1 MIKDV
6 DSNIVYLADSLKKE
20 KKDVYKRLTAL
31 LNKLDIRWKL
41 IPGTKDIWARDY
53 MPLQLKRNDF
63 LLYRYDPDYLNN
75 EEYKGSITDA
85 SIPCEKLGFNCRTT
99 PIKIDGGNV
108 VICGDYIVMTNK
120 VFSENGCK
128 DNDPR
133 LIAELEALFGHEIIF
148 IPWHCLDPDDEHADV
163 YGHADG
169 FVRWCG
175 GRKVLMS
182 NHRDSDKKEAL
193 QIKARLEEKGFDVT
207 EMLFHDIPKQDL
219 DYNWAYINYLQVGH
233 KIIVPAVGNPEDKL
247 ALKYI
252 REANSDCEITP
263 FRMKD
268 IVSDGGA
275 LHCITWNILE

>member
-6 DSNIVYLADSLKKE
+6 DTNVVYLADSLKKE

-31 LNKLDIRWKL
+31 LDKLDIRWKL

-75 EEYKGSITDA
+75 EEYKGTITDA
-85 SIPCEKLGFNCRTT
+85 SIPCDRLGFNCRKTS
-99 PIKIDGGNV
+99 IKIDGGNV

-128 DNDPR
+128 DNDPK
-133 LIAELEALFGHEIIF
+133 LIAELETLFGHEIIF
-148 IPWHCLDPDDEHADV
+148 IPWHCLDPNDEYADV

-169 FVRWCG
+169 FVRWCD

-193 QIKARLEEKGFDVT
+193 VIKARLEEKGLDVI
-207 EMLFHDIPKQDL
+207 EMLFHDFPEQDL

-233 KIIVPAVGNPEDKL
+233 KIIVPAVGIPEDKL

-252 REANSDCEITP
+252 REANPDCEISQ

-268 IVSDGGA
+268 IVSDGGG